1 MSIDHTPFLDSEINR
16 IQKAGSKIQRGRVD
30 GGLNLTRS
38 LGDFKYKKKPDLK
51 PEDQPITANPDIFE
65 YDLTDDVDFIIMGCD
80 GIWEGKQNQKI
91 VFEIYHEISLQLGID
106 EESEKELGK
115 QEELQA
121 EIIDLEGIVKDI
133 LHNQLAD
140 KPNGFGCD
148 NMTAILIIFPESI
161 KKRKW
166 MSYK

>member
-1 MSIDHTPFLDSEINR
+1 
-16 IQKAGSKIQRGRVD
+16 
-30 GGLNLTRS
+30 
-38 LGDFKYKKKPDLK
+38 
-51 PEDQPITANPDIFE
+51 
-65 YDLTDDVDFIIMGCD
+65 MGCD

-91 VFEIYHEISLQLGID
+91 IFEIYHEISLQLGID

-115 QEELQA
+115 QEDLQT
-121 EIIDLEGIVKDI
+121 EIIDLKGILKDL
-133 LHNQLAD
+133 LHNQLSD

-166 MSYK
+166 MNYKQ